1 MADYPFAEG
10 VANRP
15 NQTGES
21 QEHVVETLKADERKA
36 EVERS
41 KAITGDVKANTWLK
55 IGLSIFICCLI
66 TGWFFGLFWYLNR
79 YFDQMNALEQII
91 PEAVMLAVIG
101 AGTTIVGLMGFILKG
116 LFKSN

>member
-1 MADYPFAEG
+1 MVDPFAEG

-15 NQTGES
+15 NQVKES
-21 QEHVVETLKADERKA
+21 QQQVVDSLKADERQA
-36 EVERS
+36 GVEHS

-66 TGWFFGLFWYLNR
+66 AGWFVGLFWYLDR

-101 AGTTIVGLMGFILKG
+101 AGATIVGLMGFILKG

>member
-1 MADYPFAEG
+1 MTDPFAEG

-21 QEHVVETLKADERKA
+21 QQQVVDTLNADERQA
-36 EVERS
+36 GVEHS

-55 IGLSIFICCLI
+55 IGLSVFICLLI
-66 TGWFFGLFWYLNR
+66 LGWFFGLFWYLGR
-79 YFDQMNALEQII
+79 YFDQMNSLEQII

-101 AGTTIVGLMGFILKG
+101 AGATIVGLMGFILKG